1 MANWMDPAAALATN
15 PYLLLQPPASPDKWT
30 LLGNLLMGAGVGIG
44 QAEAAGRGWASGIA
58 PGLMTGLQMSNAMH
72 KQAEDQSLR
81 RAQLAM
87 MLGNAPQARALGAGS
102 GRMSPGPADAS
113 KPNRVPNPS
122 FRRLP

>member
-1 MANWMDPAAALATN
+1 MANWMDPTAALATN

-72 KQAEDQSLR
+72 NQAEDRKLPQGSSNRPMSL
-81 RAQLAM
+81 
-87 MLGNAPQARALGAGS
+87 
-102 GRMSPGPADAS
+102 GPADAS
-113 KPNRVPNPS
+113 KPGRVLNPS